1 MSGAKLGTEGGVE
14 AAHPQLEL
22 PGLGAAVRQAVAGC
36 HGADAHLTRYSYE
49 NTVAVRTLTEVLIAK
64 GLIGLTEFEQ
74 RKPMVAAQ
82 VAQQRASE
90 WSGPQLNPVDPHEEH
105 GEPVRVDCESRLETC
120 EAACCTIFRVFLSAS
135 EVRRGELLW
144 DLEQPYQLLKGPDG
158 HCVHLDVETLRCGVW
173 DRRPHVCRSY
183 TCASDTRIWD
193 DFERRG
199 VATSLLETRAKQH
212 AARALA
218 DGRG

>member
-1 MSGAKLGTEGGVE
+1 VSGSRPTAEDGV
-14 AAHPQLEL
+14 AAQHPQLEL
-22 PGLGAAVRQAVAGC
+22 PGLGAAVRQAVALC

-74 RKPMVAAQ
+74 RKPLVAQQ
-82 VAQQRASE
+82 VAQQRANE

-105 GEPVRVDCESRLETC
+105 GEPVRVDCESRLTAC

-144 DLEQPYQLLKGPDG
+144 DLAQPYQLLKGPDG
-158 HCVHLDVETLRCGVW
+158 HCVHLDAETLRCGVW
-173 DRRPHVCRSY
+173 ERRPHVCRTYS
-183 TCASDTRIWD
+183 CASDGRIWD

-199 VATSLLETRAKQH
+199 VAASLLETRARQRG
-212 AARALA
+212 AAAMA
-218 DGRG
+218 DGRA